1 MSKESDLEEI
11 IRLRPVGSHK
21 DSRREIIDFP
31 VGYLHGA
38 NVAVGHAIILANDS
52 NNLPL
57 GQHFHTNYG
66 EIFALVKGIGTLYVS
81 AVVPGERN
89 KIKQEIVVPE
99 VISQHPLYEGLHGI
113 GAELRMD
120 STDLSKMIVRVL
132 PGLAHTFV
140 LSPGSI
146 LMNYVIDSP
155 EDFDPSNKDNF
166 VHFPLI

>member
-11 IRLRPVGSHK
+11 VRLKPVGSHK
-21 DSRREIIDFP
+21 DLRREIIDFP

-38 NVAVGHAIILANDS
+38 NVAVGHAIRLANTS
-52 NNLPL
+52 KNLPL

-66 EIFALVKGIGTLYVS
+66 EIFALVQGRGVLYVRV
-81 AVVPGERN
+81 VVPGEIN
-89 KIKQEIVVPE
+89 NIKPEIVVPE
-99 VISQHPLYEGLHGI
+99 VISQHHLYEGLRGI
-113 GAELRMD
+113 GAELKMD
-120 STDLSKMIVRVL
+120 STDLSKMTVKVL

-140 LSPGSI
+140 LDPGSI

-155 EDFDPSNKDNF
+155 KNFDPSNKDNF

>member
-11 IRLRPVGSHK
+11 LRLSPVGSHK

-31 VGYLHGA
+31 IGYLHGA
-38 NVAVGHAIILANDS
+38 NVAIGHTIRLSNDS
-52 NNLPL
+52 NSLPL

-66 EIFALVKGIGTLYVS
+66 EIFALVQGSGALYVRV
-81 AVVPGERN
+81 VVPGERN
-89 KIKQEIVVPE
+89 KIKSEIVVPE
-99 VISQHPLYEGLHGI
+99 VISQHSSYERLRGTS
-113 GAELRMD
+113 AELSMD
-120 STDLSKMIVRVL
+120 STDLSKMIIKVL

-155 EDFDPSNKDNF
+155 KDFDPSNKNNF
-166 VHFPLI
+166 VQFPLI